1 MNKKEYLVALAGSPN
16 TGKSTLFNVL
26 TGKRQHVG
34 NWPGKTVERYEG
46 IIEHHGKI
54 IRLVD
59 LPGTYSLSAISEEE
73 VIAREFIVREKPDA
87 VIVIVNSI
95 ELYQSLYLALQIM
108 ELTDNVII
116 AVNKIDAAIK
126 RGVHINF
133 RKMSSILGV
142 PVVGISALKKQGIHM
157 LIETLLDIIERRI
170 RVRPY
175 RVNYGSVEYYIRE
188 IERKLSYAEC
198 GKLAIYPRRWLAIR
212 LLEGDSE
219 LEGLMKE
226 ECGELKNTVDEIK
239 TRAEQEMG
247 SSITMMLI
255 NERHKFIEEL
265 VSSCL
270 KIEKVASPS
279 FTEYLDS
286 IFLSPIWGLPTT
298 IALVSSMLILIFTV
312 NTGFPLNILFQ
323 FMGYHHLAELVEEY
337 SISGLFSEFFSL
349 IADSLRI
356 YLDDIGFPIW
366 IRELIASGIIE
377 GVGGVLGFFPLVFM
391 VYIVYGLLEDSGL
404 MARIAVVGDRIARKM
419 GLSGKALI
427 PLFLGLGCNVPAIL
441 GSRILEEDKEKLLVN
456 LISPLV
462 PCQARLFVLLAI
474 ISSLSIS
481 LTMQVALVLL
491 TYLLVVVLIFIL
503 AYLFHIFIF
512 TKYKAPEL
520 LIELPPYHSP
530 SLRVVAWYAWERGE
544 HFLRKAG
551 TIILTLSCL
560 LYTSPSPRD

>member
-1 MNKKEYLVALAGSPN
+1 
-16 TGKSTLFNVL
+16 
-26 TGKRQHVG
+26 
-34 NWPGKTVERYEG
+34 
-46 IIEHHGKI
+46 
-54 IRLVD
+54 
-59 LPGTYSLSAISEEE
+59 
-73 VIAREFIVREKPDA
+73 
-87 VIVIVNSI
+87 
-95 ELYQSLYLALQIM
+95 
-108 ELTDNVII
+108 
-116 AVNKIDAAIK
+116 
-126 RGVHINF
+126 
-133 RKMSSILGV
+133 
-142 PVVGISALKKQGIHM
+142 HM

-551 TIILTLSCL
+551 TIILTLSIITWIL
-560 LYTSPSPRD
+560 TSYGLNGYTENPSESFAVFFGRMLAPILSPMGLNDWHIALAFETGFIAKESVISTLIITTNTSTIIEAMEVIGLDLSSIISMMIMMILYTPCIPTLVAFLSEVRNKRYTFLLL